1 MRISRI
7 TVWQKTLPLVEP
19 YQLSGGRLAF
29 ESLDSTFVRIDTD
42 EGISGWGEGCP
53 WGHSYLPAFGVG
65 ARLAIG
71 LLAPGLPGQDPGDI
85 DRLNRLM
92 DLTLPGH
99 GYAKSPIDIALW
111 DIAGQRAGQ
120 PLHQLLGGAEGDAVP
135 AGSSISTGTPEEMIA
150 LIEAARAEGCRTHSA
165 KIGGSDPPA
174 DIARIEAIEAE
185 RLPDEHVTYDVNR
198 AWTPA
203 LAVEVMNTVSVHGW
217 FEQPCETLDQCVRVR
232 RLTIQ
237 PIMLGR
243 PTMHRGAENECLLT
257 FQDHLDAWKEGACEG
272 VKVKPNR
279 LGGLSRAR
287 QVRDLGLAVG
297 WRMHV
302 EDTGGTV
309 VADTAALHLALSTP
323 EEHRLGSW
331 LCQPHL
337 EDDPAPGEGA
347 RSDEGNIRLPDAPGL
362 GVAPDEEWLG
372 EPWAVFD

>member
-7 TVWQKTLPLVEP
+7 TVWQKSLPLVEP
-19 YQLSGGRLAF
+19 YRLSGGRLAF

-42 EGISGWGEGCP
+42 EGLAGWGEGCP
-53 WGHSYLPAFGVG
+53 WGHSYLPAFGAG
-65 ARLAIG
+65 ARFAIA
-71 LLAPGLPGQDPGDI
+71 LLAPALQGQDPRDI

-135 AGSSISTGTPEEMIA
+135 AGSSISAGTPDEMIA
-150 LIEAARAEGCRTHSA
+150 LIEAARAEGCRVHSA

-185 RLPDEHVTYDVNR
+185 RLPDEQVTYDVNR

-203 LAVEVMNTVSVHGW
+203 LAVEVMNTVAAHGW
-217 FEQPCETLDQCVRVR
+217 FEQPCETLDQCARVR
-232 RLTIQ
+232 KLTIQ
-237 PIMLGR
+237 PIMLD
-243 PTMHRGAENECLLT
+243 ECLLT
-257 FQDHLDAWKEGACEG
+257 FQDHLDAWREVACEG

-279 LGGLSRAR
+279 LGGVSRAR
-287 QVRDLGLAVG
+287 QVRDFGLAIG

-309 VADTAALHLALSTP
+309 VADTAALHLALATP
-323 EEHRLGSW
+323 EAHRLGSW

-337 EDDPAPGEGA
+337 ADDPAPGEGA
-347 RSDEGNIRLPDAPGL
+347 RSVGGYIRLPDAPGL